1 MQNRSGK
8 AKEVFQRFD
17 QVISTSRLNNAV
29 ANFVTPIYYTDSN
42 MLHDRIKF
50 VKAIDNVSRVFRN
63 CQGCKYEKP

>member
-29 ANFVTPIYYTDSN
+29 ANFVAPIYYTDSN